1 MYKPPI
7 TIYQALRDSL
17 NIQLENNVCKAVAS
31 YGINV
36 DKDELIKALK
46 YDREQYEKGYEDG
59 KAEIQWIP
67 CSERLPECE
76 WGAETEALMYQVGD
90 TIYTGYFGRGGLW
103 RDEYFR
109 RYADIKEGVDA
120 SNVIAWMPL
129 PEPYKEEE

>member
-46 YDREQYEKGYEDG
+46 YDREQYEKGYTDG
-59 KAEIQWIP
+59 RAECPEWIP
-67 CSERLPECE
+67 CSERLPEDFEKVLICAYGECE
-76 WGAETEALMYQVGD
+76 IAYLL
-90 TIYTGYFGRGGLW
+90 GRYWLHGSNSFN
-103 RDEYFR
+103 RD
-109 RYADIKEGVDA
+109 AVD
-120 SNVIAWMPL
+120 AWMPL
-129 PEPYKEEE
+129 PEPYKEEEA

>member
-46 YDREQYEKGYEDG
+46 YDREQYEKGYTDG
-59 KAEIQWIP
+59 RAECPEWIP
-67 CSERLPECE
+67 CSERLPEDGQTVLIQYVSRNDKE
-76 WGAETEALMYQVGD
+76 DITIAVGWM
-90 TIYTGYFGRGGLW
+90 GYGSLCSWDDRVSCM
-103 RDEYFR
+103 DDY
-109 RYADIKEGVDA
+109 V
-120 SNVIAWMPL
+120 AWMPL
-129 PEPYKEEE
+129 PEPYKEEEA

>member
-46 YDREQYEKGYEDG
+46 YDREQYEKGYTDG
-59 KAEIQWIP
+59 RAECPEWIP
-67 CSERLPECE
+67 CSERLPS
-76 WGAETEALMYQVGD
+76 T
-90 TIYTGYFGRGGLW
+90 TGYYLISKCCHPGLIL
-103 RDEYFR
+103 YVTV
-109 RYADIKEGVDA
+109 ADFKAESQTFTA

-129 PEPYKEEE
+129 PEPYKEETE